1 MLPGWIFEVSDD
13 VEVRPT
19 YPPGGPGRYDL
30 SCAMRVLTWNVLH
43 RVHAERHSE
52 AAIEPWPTEALRVAA
67 LVKRITR
74 ALENEAVEVV
84 LLQEVSGDVLTAL
97 RTLPRRA
104 VLNHA
109 FPRVPRQTGRTLD
122 DPTEHLVV
130 IAPPGTRIERA
141 HTFASDPG
149 KGVVVV
155 TLPGGTRV
163 GSTHVTWGPKGD
175 AQLEALAALFRELSP
190 LCIGGDF
197 NCAREVI
204 SKRLSGV
211 TFALPPHGSLR
222 TRPGSQAADID
233 HLLCTGCQFED
244 VRVLDHE
251 LLSDHRP
258 VLATLCMG

>member
-1 MLPGWIFEVSDD
+1 
-13 VEVRPT
+13 
-19 YPPGGPGRYDL
+19 
-30 SCAMRVLTWNVLH
+30 MRVLTWNVLH

-52 AAIEPWPTEALRVAA
+52 TVIEPWPTESLRVAA
-67 LVKRITR
+67 LVKRIAR
-74 ALENEAVEVV
+74 ALEKEAVEVV
-84 LLQEVSGDVLTAL
+84 LLQEVSGDVLAAL
-97 RTLPRRA
+97 RTQLPGRA
-104 VLNHA
+104 VLHHV
-109 FPRVPRQTGRTLD
+109 FPRVPRQTRRTVD
-122 DPTEHLVV
+122 DPSEHLVV
-130 IAPPGTRIERA
+130 IAPLGTRIERA

-175 AQLEALAALFRELSP
+175 SQLETLAALFRELSP
-190 LCIGGDF
+190 LIIGGDF

-211 TFALPPHGSLR
+211 TFALPPQGSLR
-222 TRPGSQAADID
+222 TRPGSQDADID
-233 HLLCTGCQFED
+233 HLLGTGCQFED

-258 VLATLCMG
+258 VLATLRTG